1 MFTLE
6 QIKAEFAKVRSG
18 ADFPS
23 LIASFK
29 QIGITGYQHFV
40 ADGVTIYADANDEQ
54 LTTPAKYHELP
65 VASISSVQQ
74 LKDALTIHQR
84 GETDYL
90 TFCTQAA
97 AAGVDKWMVS
107 TTDMTCTYYAANG
120 QEMLREIIPS

>member
-1 MFTLE
+1 MFTQE

-23 LIASFK
+23 LIEGFK
-29 QIGITGYQHFV
+29 QIGIAGYQHFV
-40 ADGVTIYADANDEQ
+40 ADGVTIYTDGNGVQ
-54 LTTPAKYHELP
+54 LTTPAKYNELP
-65 VASISSVQQ
+65 VASITSVKQ
-74 LKDALTIHQR
+74 LKDALTVHQR

-97 AAGVDKWMVS
+97 AAGVDKWIVG

-120 QEMLREIIPS
+120 QEMLQEIIPS